1 MGDESLDLGT
11 FNCFQEGAVSVSYS
25 PVAHVYFFD
34 NMSTCHKCRLDWMG
48 GGVRGGSGPIHRRRG
63 GSSGLLLIMASIH
76 GLFMKGFYMRT
87 PKANWPMEICLIVSS
102 AWLAAAMAA
111 I

>member
-48 GGVRGGSGPIHRRRG
+48 GGGERGKWTYPQETRRLLWPA
-63 GSSGLLLIMASIH
+63 SYNGLHSRSVHERFLHENS
-76 GLFMKGFYMRT
+76 KG
-87 PKANWPMEICLIVSS
+87 
-102 AWLAAAMAA
+102 
-111 I
+111 